1 MLPKKLALL
10 TASAMGGLV
19 VAFWGVDLAT
29 GVGGSATSMAMAADV
44 PEQIA
49 PGLIM
54 PAMNPVRGKGLFAS
68 KGCVVC
74 HSINGVG
81 GEDAP
86 KLDASTM
93 APQMNPFDFFA
104 KMWRGAAPMIMMQ
117 MHEIGHQ
124 IEFTG
129 QDLADIVAFVH
140 NAQIQKSFTEDD
152 IPPEIKE
159 HMEAGEGEGMGGGM
173 MGGGMM
179 GGGMMGGGMMGGPEG
194 KTPPSKGD

>member
-1 MLPKKLALL
+1 MLTKNL
-10 TASAMGGLV
+10 TISTVAAIGGLV
-19 VAFWGVDLAT
+19 VAFWGVNFAT
-29 GVGGSATSMAMAADV
+29 GVGRLAARTAMAANI

-54 PAMNPVRGKGLFAS
+54 PAMNPVRGKMLFAS

-140 NAQIQKSFTEDD
+140 NAQVQKSFTEDD
-152 IPPEIKE
+152 VPPEIKQL
-159 HMEAGEGEGMGGGM
+159 MEGDEGEGTGQ
-173 MGGGMM
+173 
-179 GGGMMGGGMMGGPEG
+179 GMMGGGMMGGPE
-194 KTPPSKGD
+194 KKGN

>member
-1 MLPKKLALL
+1 MLMKKLAML
-10 TASAMGGLV
+10 TASALGGLV
-19 VAFWGVDLAT
+19 VAFWGVDLAI
-29 GVGGSATSMAMAADV
+29 GVGGSAGRASFAADL

-54 PAMNPVRGKGLFAS
+54 PAMNPVRGKMLFAS

-140 NAQIQKSFTEDD
+140 NAQVQKSFTEDD
-152 IPPEIKE
+152 VPPEIKQL
-159 HMEAGEGEGMGGGM
+159 MEGDEGEGTGQ
-173 MGGGMM
+173 
-179 GGGMMGGGMMGGPEG
+179 GMMGGGMMGGPE
-194 KTPPSKGD
+194 KKGN

>member
-1 MLPKKLALL
+1 MLMKNLATV
-10 TASAMGGLV
+10 TATAMGGLV
-19 VAFWGVDLAT
+19 IALWGVDLAT
-29 GVGGSATSMAMAADV
+29 GGGGSAARTAMAANL

-49 PGLIM
+49 PGLIL
-54 PAMNPVRGKGLFAS
+54 PAMNPVRGKMLFAS

-81 GEDAP
+81 GTDAP

-104 KMWRGAAPMIMMQ
+104 KMWRGAEPMIAMQ
-117 MHEIGHQ
+117 HGELGHQ

-140 NAQIQKSFTEDD
+140 NAQVQKTFTEDD
-152 IPPEIKE
+152 IPANIKK
-159 HMEAGEGEGMGGGM
+159 HMEGE
-173 MGGGMM
+173 
-179 GGGMMGGGMMGGPEG
+179 
-194 KTPPSKGD
+194 